1 MQLQESF
8 VFQFLCQN
16 AQSPLE
22 EAGLHP
28 LLKVAMAGLVGGIA
42 LLIDV
47 FPASP
52 AGQQPEDA
60 FKDLHD
66 IGAFAPG
73 GFLLIVGQDRSQA
86 IPLFEGE
93 VHASIIQQL
102 AAIAAY
108 KRNSTG
114 RFRSL
119 YA

>member
-1 MQLQESF
+1 
-8 VFQFLCQN
+8 
-16 AQSPLE
+16 
-22 EAGLHP
+22 
-28 LLKVAMAGLVGGIA
+28 
-42 LLIDV
+42 
-47 FPASP
+47 
-52 AGQQPEDA
+52 
-60 FKDLHD
+60 
-66 IGAFAPG
+66 
-73 GFLLIVGQDRSQA
+73 VGQDRSQA